1 MLKLRTPLIFI
12 LTVVLL
18 ACSDQKKEVTTS
30 TETYKNPILRGFYP
44 DPSIC
49 RVGDDYYMV
58 NSSFEWFPG
67 VPIHHSKDLVN
78 WKQIGHVLN
87 RPEQLQITEGMAASR
102 GIFAPTLRYHDGI
115 FYMINTCIECNGNFY
130 VTATDPAGPW
140 SDPVWID
147 TPGIDPEFFW
157 DDDGTCWYV
166 GAHNISGRRDWE
178 GQNGIFIQQFDL
190 EAKKL
195 VGEPVQA
202 TFGHATNA
210 VWGEGPHIYKVNG
223 RYLLMIAEGG
233 TSINHAITVFES
245 DKVNGVY
252 TPSQINPVLTHRHLG
267 ADYPIMAVG
276 HCDIIQ
282 TQNGEWWASMLAI
295 RQCDGM
301 NLLGRETYLAPLEF
315 ENGWPVFNR
324 GVGKVEF
331 EHQRPNLPWTP
342 VEPYPVRDEFDNNE
356 LALKWIFL
364 RTPYEKW
371 YSLADGKITFDVRPQ
386 MMTKLE
392 QPSLLA
398 QRITEFTFDAFVNVD
413 FTPAAD
419 NEEAGFIAM
428 YNNMRNFRLVKTSD
442 NGDSVVKLYRV
453 KEGNEELVATEK
465 VGDGALV
472 LGLKANRLDYQFYFG
487 KDENSLKTIGGV
499 QEAAVNASQSGL
511 DFTGP
516 VVGFYASSNGQA
528 STSKAVFDWFEYDDK
543 Q

>member
-1 MLKLRTPLIFI
+1 MQKLTFIFLLFVI
-12 LTVVLL
+12 GLLTSCNQQQKVSET
-18 ACSDQKKEVTTS
+18 SD
-30 TETYKNPILRGFYP
+30 TYENPILRGFYP

-78 WKQIGHVLN
+78 WEQIGHVLD

-102 GIFAPTLRYHDGI
+102 GIFAPTLRYHDGV
-115 FYMINTCIECNGNFY
+115 FYMINTCIECGGNFY
-130 VTATDPAGPW
+130 VTTTNPAGPW
-140 SDPVWID
+140 SDPIWID
-147 TPGIDPEFFW
+147 NPGIDPEFFW
-157 DDDGTCWYV
+157 DEDGTCWYV
-166 GAHNISGRRDWE
+166 GAHNISGKREWE
-178 GQNGIFIQQFDL
+178 GQNGIFIQQFDI
-190 EAKKL
+190 ENKKL
-195 VGEPVQA
+195 MGEPVQA

-210 VWGEGPHIYKVNG
+210 VWGEAPHIYKING
-223 RYLLMIAEGG
+223 RYMLMIAEGG

-252 TPSQINPVLTHRHLG
+252 TPSLINPVITHRHLG

-276 HCDIIQ
+276 HCDIIE
-282 TQNGEWWASMLAI
+282 TQNGEWWATMLAI

-301 NLLGRETYLAPLEF
+301 NLLGRETYMAPFEF

-331 EHQRPNLPWTP
+331 EHRRPNLPWTP
-342 VEPYPVRDEFDNNE
+342 VEPYPVRDEFDKDE
-356 LALKWIFL
+356 LAMKWIFL

-371 YSLADGKITFDVRPQ
+371 YNIADGKITFDVRPQ

-398 QRITEFTFDAFVNVD
+398 QRITEFTFDALVNVD
-413 FTPAAD
+413 FTPAND

-428 YNNMRNFRLVKTSD
+428 YNNMRNFRLIKTTE
-442 NGDSVVKLYRV
+442 NNQPVVKLYRV
-453 KEGNEELVATEK
+453 KEGHEELVASEK
-465 VGDGALV
+465 VEQGAMV
-472 LGLKANRLDYQFYFG
+472 LGLKANRLEYQFYFG
-487 KDENSLKTIGGV
+487 KDKHSLKPIGEI
-499 QEAAVNASQSGL
+499 QEATVNASQSGI

-516 VVGFYASSNGQA
+516 VVGFYASSNGQP

-543 Q
+543 R